1 MLKKVA
7 VPLLY
12 CFALI
17 TVSCHEKV
25 KSKKIIFEVVSDS
38 LYNRDKVYEQDFG
51 QWRKVYENCMNH
63 QLFSNAGYLG
73 LQGRVR
79 VGSINNKSATNVND
93 KISVIDTTF
102 SKKFYDLVSFIG
114 SSNCYAK
121 ISLTPSLKNEF
132 YAELVRV
139 LNQSKQY
146 KYLLDYIDTA
156 HILFKITT
164 LAENSI
170 RPDSLASILQ
180 RTKDTT
186 LLEFKKLLVTPGN
199 AILIR
204 DAIIFGFYAEFSLS
218 KELPVADQN
227 NFKKEA
233 FLNLDN
239 NSASRIVNES
249 GSIKLLNN
257 NHLMININKYYTVL
271 GSFYV
276 YKEIDN

>member
-1 MLKKVA
+1 M
-7 VPLLY
+7 
-12 CFALI
+12 
-17 TVSCHEKV
+17 
-25 KSKKIIFEVVSDS
+25 
-38 LYNRDKVYEQDFG
+38 
-51 QWRKVYENCMNH
+51 
-63 QLFSNAGYLG
+63 
-73 LQGRVR
+73 
-79 VGSINNKSATNVND
+79 
-93 KISVIDTTF
+93 
-102 SKKFYDLVSFIG
+102 
-114 SSNCYAK
+114 
-121 ISLTPSLKNEF
+121 KNEF

-239 NSASRIVNES
+239 NSASSIMNES